1 MWQEVEDLGGAE
13 MKCLRCTAR
22 FVFAESLLAL
32 PCQVWGHCVTTRH
45 NILFLDHVQ
54 RAKGERM
61 Q

>member
-13 MKCLRCTAR
+13 MNCLRCKAC
-22 FVFAESLLAL
+22 FVIAESLPAL
-32 PCQVWGHCVTTRH
+32 LCQVWGHCVTTRH